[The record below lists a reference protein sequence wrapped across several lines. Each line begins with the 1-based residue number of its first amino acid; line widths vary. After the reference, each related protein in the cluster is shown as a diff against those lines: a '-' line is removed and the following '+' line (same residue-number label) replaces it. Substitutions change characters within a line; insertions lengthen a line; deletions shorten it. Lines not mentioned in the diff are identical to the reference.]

1 MTVRL
6 REHHNGEPHY
16 FEQGWAGRERVDA
29 APNETSLSR
38 AAHPYLIASTQA
50 SLSTLLILA
59 MSQPDDARTATD
71 PYSAEFIRGD
81 ATAVLERVESESD
94 LSIDV

>member
-1 MTVRL
+1 
-6 REHHNGEPHY
+6 
-16 FEQGWAGRERVDA
+16 
-29 APNETSLSR
+29 
-38 AAHPYLIASTQA
+38 
-50 SLSTLLILA
+50 